1 MIAIVSQGGS
11 SMAENI
17 RSTEY
22 QQFLD
27 LKEQVQKGME
37 GAETEFMFQTYKKLL
52 TVLNKRHEAAMKL
65 NIILENSAVRELA
78 RQKLESFKTPKVS

>member
-1 MIAIVSQGGS
+1 MVPTVSQGGS

-37 GAETEFMFQTYKKLL
+37 DAETEFMAPVYFAHTEIQ
-52 TVLNKRHEAAMKL
+52 R
-65 NIILENSAVRELA
+65 SA
-78 RQKLESFKTPKVS
+78 SPCSG